1 MTGLL
6 RTILILVILYY
17 GFKFLMR
24 YIFPLFVKRT
34 IDKMEDRMREEY
46 EAQQPKAPEG
56 EVSIDKMPKKDKPNK
71 SDMGEYI
78 DYEEIE

>member
-6 RTILILVILYY
+6 KTILILLIVYY

-34 IDKMEDRMREEY
+34 INKMEDRLRKEY
-46 EAQQPKAPEG
+46 EAQQPQAPEG
-56 EVSIDKMPKKDKPNK
+56 EVSINKVPKKEQKAKNNQ
-71 SDMGEYI
+71 GEYI